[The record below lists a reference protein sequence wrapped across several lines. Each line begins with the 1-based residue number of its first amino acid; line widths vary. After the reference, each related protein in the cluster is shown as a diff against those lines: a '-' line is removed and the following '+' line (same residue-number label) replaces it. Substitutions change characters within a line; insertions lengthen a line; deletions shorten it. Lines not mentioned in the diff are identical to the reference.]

1 MDDERAT
8 GLDTQ
13 QSSPISP
20 VSLFESEHESDNDSL
35 PTTVAETVMAE
46 QVTKDVVK
54 EAQSMGRPAP
64 IDDTASTTNTPAAN
78 GELPSG
84 PATATSTSEQH
95 PRATDATRADA
106 ASAGDAHV
114 SGTTRE
120 AVCSDGQAR
129 DRRH

>member
-1 MDDERAT
+1 MDEARAA

-20 VSLFESEHESDNDSL
+20 VSFFESEHESDNDSL

-54 EAQSMGRPAP
+54 EAQSVGRPAP

-84 PATATSTSEQH
+84 PVTANSTSDQH
-95 PRATDATRADA
+95 PRTTDATSADA
-106 ASAGDAHV
+106 ASAEDAHV
-114 SGTTRE
+114 SGTTRG
-120 AVCSDGQAR
+120 AVCNDGQAR
-129 DRRH
+129 DGQY